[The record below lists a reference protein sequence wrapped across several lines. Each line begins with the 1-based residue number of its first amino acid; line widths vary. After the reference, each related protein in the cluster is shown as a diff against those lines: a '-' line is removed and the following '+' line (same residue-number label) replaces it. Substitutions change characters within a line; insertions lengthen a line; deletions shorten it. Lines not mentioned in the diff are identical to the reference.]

1 MDVGNYEKHKLKSIL
16 QSFIRDLKSLIKL
29 HVPSFK
35 SLIVNLK
42 CSKHSTFER
51 LPKNKP
57 SKLEFDNNELI
68 EVS

>member
-1 MDVGNYEKHKLKSIL
+1 MDVCNYEKHKLKSIL
-16 QSFIRDLKSLIKL
+16 QYFIKDFKSLIKL

-35 SLIVNLK
+35 SLIVKLK
-42 CSKHSTFER
+42 CSKCSTFER

-57 SKLEFDNNELI
+57 LKLEFDNNELI